1 MSGNGT
7 STHTFSE
14 GKVLPDTLD
23 VTAGG
28 NSYKYAS
35 NLVGGKRQGVTKR
48 RGRKE
53 RRRSNKHAGRKS
65 RAKRSKKTKSNRKNK
80 LH

>member
-35 NLVGGKRQGVTKR
+35 NQVGGKRQGVTKR
-48 RGRKE
+48 RGRKQ
-53 RRRSNKHAGRKS
+53 RRSNKHVGRKS
-65 RAKRSKKTKSNRKNK
+65 RAKRSKKTKSNRKK
-80 LH
+80 